1 MIIRILKK
9 RAVMLSLA
17 LLVTFSSLVLGVG
30 FGSVK
35 LSFGECVR
43 GLLLG
48 TGTEGIIIRSLRLP
62 RVLGALLSGAA
73 LGGAGLLLQS
83 AVANPLAAPNTI
95 GVNAGAGAAVMM
107 SLVFIKDS
115 FIYQSVFA
123 FVGAL
128 VAALIT
134 LFIASRFGGMSKG
147 TVVLAGVAVGAVFNA
162 VISYISVRFPD
173 VLSAYTSFSVGG
185 FSGVIWRDITVPA
198 VIILSVLILGM
209 FLTPRMN
216 LLDLGDELA
225 ASFGV
230 KTRALRF
237 VLIIISAAL
246 ASASVSYAGLIGFVG
261 LIAPHVSGRLIGSD
275 KRFLYP
281 MTLLVGS
288 SLTVISDLLAR
299 ILFAPSE
306 LPSGILLNAIGAPF
320 FLVLLVFGRRKGD
333 V

>member
-1 MIIRILKK
+1 MLIRILKN
-9 RAVMLSLA
+9 RAVILSLA
-17 LLVTFSSLVLGVG
+17 AVVTFFALVLGVG

-35 LSFGECVR
+35 LTFGECIR
-43 GLLLG
+43 GLFFG

-95 GVNAGAGAAVMM
+95 GINAGAGAAVML
-107 SLVFIKDS
+107 SLVFIKNS
-115 FIYQSVFA
+115 FVFQSVFA
-123 FVGAL
+123 FLGAL
-128 VAALIT
+128 AAALVT
-134 LFIASRFGGMSKG
+134 LFIASRFGGMSRG

-162 VISYISVRFPD
+162 VISYLSVRFPD
-173 VLSAYTSFSVGG
+173 VLSSYASFSVGG
-185 FSGVIWRDITVPA
+185 FSGILWKDITAPSA
-198 VIILSVLILGM
+198 VILFMLALGM
-209 FLTPRMN
+209 LLAPLMN

-237 VLIIISAAL
+237 LLVVISAAL

-261 LIAPHVSGRLIGSD
+261 LIAPHVSARLIGSD

-281 MTLLVGS
+281 MTLLFGS
-288 SLTVISDLLAR
+288 SLTVLSDLLAR
-299 ILFAPSE
+299 VLFAPSE
-306 LPSGILLNAIGAPF
+306 LPSGILLNAVGAPF
-320 FLVLLVFGRRKGD
+320 FLALLIFGRRKGD

>member
-1 MIIRILKK
+1 MVIRIIKN
-9 RAVMLSLA
+9 RAVILSLA
-17 LLVTFSSLVLGVG
+17 ALITFFALVLGVG

-35 LSFGECVR
+35 LTFGECIR
-43 GLLLG
+43 GLFFG

-62 RVLGALLSGAA
+62 RVIGALLSGAA

-95 GVNAGAGAAVMM
+95 GINAGAGAAVML
-107 SLVFIKDS
+107 SLVFIKNS
-115 FIYQSVFA
+115 FVYQGAFA
-123 FVGAL
+123 FLGAL
-128 VAALIT
+128 IAAFIT
-134 LFIASRFGGMSKG
+134 LFIASRFGGISKG
-147 TVVLAGVAVGAVFNA
+147 TVVLAGVAVGAVFGA
-162 VISYISVRFPD
+162 VISYLSVRFPD
-173 VLSAYTSFSVGG
+173 VLSSYASFSVGG
-185 FSGVIWRDITVPA
+185 FSGILWQDITAPSV
-198 VIILSVLILGM
+198 VIPFMLSLGM
-209 FLTPRMN
+209 LLTPLMN

-237 VLIIISAAL
+237 VLIVISAAL

-261 LIAPHVSGRLIGSD
+261 LISPHVSSRLIGTD

-281 MTLLVGS
+281 MTLLFGA
-288 SLTVISDLLAR
+288 SLTVLSDFLAR
-299 ILFAPSE
+299 VLFAPSE
-306 LPSGILLNAIGAPF
+306 LPSGILLNAVGAPF